1 MIGTL
6 RTSHRARVRAV
17 WAAALGV
24 VAVIVATLIVLV
36 PNTGHKSVAPIDYSR
51 EAKVVRTPPTVRL
64 AASDRAAILATLD
77 KFLRS
82 AVLRQHP
89 GASWALTTAYMH
101 RTTNRHDWLVG
112 DLPVAPYPVRAF
124 ASVQYAL
131 RYSWPHVVG
140 YDMTVMPKGSSGLGS
155 VNYRCE
161 LHQQYGRWLVQY
173 CYSDSTPHRD
183 GFANLNNARP

>member
-6 RTSHRARVRAV
+6 RTSHRARVRTGWAV
-17 WAAALGV
+17 ALGGA
-24 VAVIVATLIVLV
+24 AVIVAALIVLV

-64 AASDRAAILATLD
+64 AARDRAAILATLD

-89 GASWALTTAYMH
+89 GASWALTTAYMR
-101 RTTNRHDWLVG
+101 RTTNRRDWLVG

-140 YDMTVMPKGSSGLGS
+140 YDMTVMPKRSSGLGS

-161 LHQQYGRWLVQY
+161 LHQKYGRWLVQY